1 LLHKTSCLAPALG
14 VAKFTFVTDMI
25 LVTLLSYLVTLR
37 CSSNSTLFV
46 ELYYRLLSSYFLML
60 SPSPG
65 VTFEKM
71 GQFLFKSTTSNNCK
85 FQVVPVG
92 AGRVTQGAE
101 VAILLAKPLSNEHR
115 LKGMAEGSALLTS
128 SSS

>member
-1 LLHKTSCLAPALG
+1 MKRCDNFYLKAPRQ
-14 VAKFTFVTDMI
+14 TI
-25 LVTLLSYLVTLR
+25 
-37 CSSNSTLFV
+37 
-46 ELYYRLLSSYFLML
+46 
-60 SPSPG
+60 
-65 VTFEKM
+65 
-71 GQFLFKSTTSNNCK
+71 K